1 MLQATIFTWR
11 VVILLIFNQADSDFT
26 VGSCPVEVIVEA
38 VPSSLINSMLF
49 PCSQLFLGDS

>member
-1 MLQATIFTWR
+1 MLIS
-11 VVILLIFNQADSDFT
+11 NQTDSDFA

-38 VPSSLINSMLF
+38 VPSSLIKRMLL